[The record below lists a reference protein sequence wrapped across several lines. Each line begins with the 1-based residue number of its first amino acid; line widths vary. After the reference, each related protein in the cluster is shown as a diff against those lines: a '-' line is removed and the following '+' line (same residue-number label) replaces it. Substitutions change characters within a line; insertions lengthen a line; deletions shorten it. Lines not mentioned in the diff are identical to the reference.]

1 MTPKFLCENCKTEV
15 SARDRVCP
23 KCGRFFSDVRCPR
36 CNFTGAAE
44 VFYAGCPQCGY
55 LDPAFQAGGA
65 AVEILDP
72 AIFETDP
79 SPETPREKQPPP
91 WFFLALTIGLGIIL
105 AVLVYLLIN
114 K

>member
-1 MTPKFLCENCKTEV
+1 MTPKFFCENCKAEV
-15 SARDRVCP
+15 SARDKVCP

-44 VFYAGCPQCGY
+44 VFYTGCPRCGY
-55 LDPAFQAGGA
+55 LDPSFQAGEA
-65 AVEILDP
+65 AIEILDP
-72 AIFETDP
+72 AIFEP
-79 SPETPREKQPPP
+79 APPPETRRGKEPLPP

-105 AVLVYLLIN
+105 AVLVYLFI